1 MPSRKSTPEGAIVK
15 AILDYLAARRVLAFR
30 MNTGAMKAEYN
41 GKQRFLRF
49 GVPGMADIVAFPLG
63 TLFHAS
69 LGLVGLPAVPSVLW
83 IEVKAPTGKQSD
95 LQKSFQKQVQ
105 AEGHKYIV
113 ARSIADVE
121 AVL

>member
-15 AILDYLAARRVLAFR
+15 AILDYLAARRVMAFR

-41 GKQRFLRF
+41 GKPRFMRF
-49 GVPGMADIVAFPLG
+49 GMPGMADIVAFRSRSRGVDDKGNWCEFQEIIP
-63 TLFHAS
+63 
-69 LGLVGLPAVPSVLW
+69 LW
-83 IEVKAPTGKQSD
+83 IEVKAPTGKQSEI
-95 LQKSFQKQVQ
+95 QKSFQQQVE
-105 AEGHKYIV
+105 AEGHRYVV